1 MQNKLIVFSTVMK
14 PVLAVI
20 VEWGSFF
27 IITKDNKVHHL
38 VEKNVQSK
46 LALLFKKNRYD
57 VAIR

>member
-14 PVLAVI
+14 PILAVV
-20 VEWGSFF
+20 VEWGSFYV
-27 IITKDNKVHHL
+27 ITKDHKIHHL